1 MLPSPFNSGF
11 ITSPYGPRD
20 IGFHSGTDWALR
32 AGAYKGAAIRA
43 SGDGVVTFSG
53 WNGPRAGNAKTV
65 EYDGYGWGKRV
76 VYCHLL
82 NLNGARQGDR
92 VRLGD
97 VIGYVGESG
106 SAMGPHLHAELLG
119 GGDPMKLI
127 FDKTRYVGDGSSA
140 QGGGIIE
147 KENDEMSAEAE
158 AAIFEIRQLLTETE
172 QWKGIGLIV
181 SEIYSIVGEIRQVL
195 REEEQWMGMDAR
207 LSLVLEL
214 AQQLTPPRP
223 SP

>member
-1 MLPSPFNSGF
+1 
-11 ITSPYGPRD
+11 
-20 IGFHSGTDWALR
+20 
-32 AGAYKGAAIRA
+32 
-43 SGDGVVTFSG
+43 
-53 WNGPRAGNAKTV
+53 
-65 EYDGYGWGKRV
+65 
-76 VYCHLL
+76 
-82 NLNGARQGDR
+82 
-92 VRLGD
+92 
-97 VIGYVGESG
+97 
-106 SAMGPHLHAELLG
+106 
-119 GGDPMKLI
+119 MKLI

-172 QWKGIGLIV
+172 QWKGIGLLV